1 MICCAFFMLLQQ
13 TSQDAR
19 VRYAGFRKDEDEW
32 VNVGRGV
39 RDRSIPLESSECYR
53 VKVGDLVL
61 CFQVTLLFIIIVV
74 LKWRRKHTHTRS
86 LKT

>member
-1 MICCAFFMLLQQ
+1 MICCALFAIAFEQ

-19 VRYAGFRKDEDEW
+19 VRYAGFGKDEDEW
-32 VNVGRGV
+32 VNVARGV

-61 CFQVTLLFIIIVV
+61 CYRVILCFQFYVFMYLLLLFY
-74 LKWRRKHTHTRS
+74 
-86 LKT
+86 